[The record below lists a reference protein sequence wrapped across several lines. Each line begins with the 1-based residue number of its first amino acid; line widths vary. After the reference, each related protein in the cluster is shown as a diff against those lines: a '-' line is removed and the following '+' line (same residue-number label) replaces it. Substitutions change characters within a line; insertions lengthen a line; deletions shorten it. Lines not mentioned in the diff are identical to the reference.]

1 MNNFLSCNLNQPRQI
16 TQIHIFHYLHSTREC
31 KYTPPMDT
39 ESLKAFL
46 AVAEQQ
52 SFSLAAEQLHLTQPA
67 VSKRIAAL
75 ERQLGCKFFDRIG
88 RNVHLTEAGQALL
101 PQSRRILQDIKEAVR
116 SIQDLRGDVSGRLSM
131 GISHHIGLHR
141 LPPILRKYSQL
152 YPEVKLDID
161 FMDSEQAHQLI
172 LRGEM
177 DLAVITLS
185 PTGEQQ
191 LQPIPIWND
200 PLTVTVAHNHPLAK
214 YTSVN
219 AEILSQHT
227 ALPPGLN
234 TYTGR
239 IIKELFDQRGLK
251 MNIGMSTNY
260 LETIKVMVSIGL
272 GWSILPLTLLD
283 DSVLALEWQ
292 GQALSRTL
300 GCVHH
305 RNRSLSNA
313 AEAFIELLRA
323 ASKEKVA

>member
-1 MNNFLSCNLNQPRQI
+1 MEYKYNL
-16 TQIHIFHYLHSTREC
+16 L
-31 KYTPPMDT
+31 MDT
-39 ESLKAFL
+39 EALKAFL

-52 SFSLAAEQLHLTQPA
+52 SFSLAAEQLYLTQPA

-75 ERQLGCKFFDRIG
+75 ERQLSCKLFDRIG
-88 RNVHLTEAGQALL
+88 RNVHLTEAGRALM

-116 SIQDLRGDVSGRLSM
+116 SIHDLRGSVSGRLSM

-141 LPPILRKYSQL
+141 LPPVLREFSQR

-161 FMDSEQAHQLI
+161 FMDSELAHQRI
-172 LRGEM
+172 LHGEM

-185 PTGEQQ
+185 PTDEQQ
-191 LQPIPIWND
+191 LQSIPIWED
-200 PLTVTVAHNHPLAK
+200 PLAVTVAKDHPLAQF
-214 YTSVN
+214 TTVS
-219 AEILSQHT
+219 AEMLSQHI

-234 TYTGR
+234 TYTGQ
-239 IIKELFDQRGLK
+239 IIKDLFDQQGLS

-283 DSVLALEWQ
+283 DTVLALQWQ

-305 RNRSLSNA
+305 RSRSLSNA
-313 AEAFIELLRA
+313 AEAFIELLLAARA
-323 ASKEKVA
+323 ED

>member
-1 MNNFLSCNLNQPRQI
+1 ML
-16 TQIHIFHYLHSTREC
+16 T
-31 KYTPPMDT
+31 PMDT
-39 ESLKAFL
+39 DSLKAFL
-46 AVAEQQ
+46 AVADQQ
-52 SFSLAAEQLHLTQPA
+52 SFSLAAEQLYITQPA

-75 ERQLGCKFFDRIG
+75 ENQLNCKLFDRIG

-116 SIQDLRGDVSGRLSM
+116 SIQDLRGNVSGRLSM

-141 LPPILRKYSQL
+141 LPPILRQYSQQ
-152 YPEVKLDID
+152 YPDVKLDID

-172 LRGEM
+172 LHGEM

-191 LQPIPIWND
+191 LQFMPVWED
-200 PLTVTVAHNHPLAK
+200 PLTVTVAHNHPLAQ
-214 YTSVN
+214 YRSVN
-219 AEILSQHT
+219 AEMLSQHT

-234 TYTGR
+234 TYTGQ
-239 IIKELFDQRGLK
+239 IIKDLFDQRGLS

-283 DSVLALEWQ
+283 ESVIALEWE

-313 AEAFIELLRA
+313 AEAFIELLRT
-323 ASKEKVA
+323 ASKESFG

>member
-1 MNNFLSCNLNQPRQI
+1 ML
-16 TQIHIFHYLHSTREC
+16 T
-31 KYTPPMDT
+31 PMDT
-39 ESLKAFL
+39 DSLKAFL
-46 AVAEQQ
+46 AVADQQ
-52 SFSLAAEQLHLTQPA
+52 SFSLAAEQLYITQPA

-75 ERQLGCKFFDRIG
+75 ENQLNCKLFDRIG
-88 RNVHLTEAGQALL
+88 RNVHLTEAGHALL
-101 PQSRRILQDIKEAVR
+101 PQSRRILQDINEAVR
-116 SIQDLRGDVSGRLSM
+116 SIQDLRGSVSGRLSM

-141 LPPILRKYSQL
+141 LPPILRQYSQQ
-152 YPEVKLDID
+152 YPDVKLDID

-172 LRGEM
+172 LHGEM

-191 LQPIPIWND
+191 LQSMPVWED
-200 PLTVTVAHNHPLAK
+200 PLTVTVAHNHPLAQ
-214 YTSVN
+214 YRSVN
-219 AEILSQHT
+219 AEMLSQHT

-234 TYTGR
+234 TYTGQ
-239 IIKELFDQRGLK
+239 IIKDLFDQRGLS

-283 DSVLALEWQ
+283 DSVVALEWE

-313 AEAFIELLRA
+313 AEAFIELLRT
-323 ASKEKVA
+323 ASKESFG

>member
-1 MNNFLSCNLNQPRQI
+1 
-16 TQIHIFHYLHSTREC
+16 
-31 KYTPPMDT
+31 MDT
-39 ESLKAFL
+39 DSLKAFL

-52 SFSLAAEQLHLTQPA
+52 SFSLAAEQLYITQPA

-75 ERQLGCKFFDRIG
+75 ESQLNCKLFDRIG
-88 RNVHLTEAGQALL
+88 RKVHLTEAGQALL

-116 SIQDLRGDVSGRLSM
+116 SIHDLRGQVSGRLSM

-152 YPEVKLDID
+152 YPAVKLDID

-172 LRGEM
+172 LHGEM

-191 LQPIPIWND
+191 LQSMPVWED
-200 PLTVTVAHNHPLAK
+200 PLAVTVAHNHPLAQHR
-214 YTSVN
+214 SVN
-219 AEILSQHT
+219 AEMLSQHT

-234 TYTGR
+234 TYTGQ
-239 IIKELFDQRGLK
+239 IIKDLFDQRGLN

-283 DSVLALEWQ
+283 DSVVALNWE
-292 GQALSRTL
+292 GQTLSRTL

-313 AEAFIELLRA
+313 AEAFIDLLSA
-323 ASKEKVA
+323 ASDKNKMGSKS

>member
-1 MNNFLSCNLNQPRQI
+1 
-16 TQIHIFHYLHSTREC
+16 
-31 KYTPPMDT
+31 MDT
-39 ESLKAFL
+39 DSLKAFL
-46 AVAEQQ
+46 AVADQQ
-52 SFSLAAEQLHLTQPA
+52 SFSLAAEQLYLTQPA
-67 VSKRIAAL
+67 VSKRVAAL
-75 ERQLGCKFFDRIG
+75 EAQLNCKLFDRIG
-88 RNVHLTEAGQALL
+88 RKVHLTEAGQALL
-101 PQSRRILQDIKEAVR
+101 PQSRRILQDLKEAVR
-116 SIQDLRGDVSGRLSM
+116 SIHDLRGHVSGRLSM

-172 LRGEM
+172 LHGEM

-191 LQPIPIWND
+191 LQSMPIWED
-200 PLTVTVAHNHPLAK
+200 PLAVAVAHDHPLAK
-214 YTSVN
+214 YSKVN
-219 AEILSQHT
+219 AEMLSQHT

-234 TYTGR
+234 TYTGQ
-239 IIKELFDQRGLK
+239 IIKELFDKRGLS

-283 DSVLALEWQ
+283 DSVVALQWE

-313 AEAFIELLRA
+313 AEAFIELLRE
-323 ASKEKVA
+323 ASETRPA

>member
-1 MNNFLSCNLNQPRQI
+1 ML
-16 TQIHIFHYLHSTREC
+16 T
-31 KYTPPMDT
+31 PMDT
-39 ESLKAFL
+39 DSLKAFL
-46 AVAEQQ
+46 AVADQQ
-52 SFSLAAEQLHLTQPA
+52 SFSLAAEQLYITQPA

-75 ERQLGCKFFDRIG
+75 ENQLNCKLFDRIG

-116 SIQDLRGDVSGRLSM
+116 SIQDLRGSVSGRLSM

-141 LPPILRKYSQL
+141 LPPILRQYSQQ
-152 YPEVKLDID
+152 YPGVKLDID

-172 LRGEM
+172 LHGEM

-191 LQPIPIWND
+191 LQSMPVWED
-200 PLTVTVAHNHPLAK
+200 PLTVTVAHNHPLAQ
-214 YTSVN
+214 YRSVN
-219 AEILSQHT
+219 AEMLSQHT

-234 TYTGR
+234 TYTGQ
-239 IIKELFDQRGLK
+239 IIKDLFDQRGLS

-283 DSVLALEWQ
+283 DSVAALEWE

-313 AEAFIELLRA
+313 AEAFIELLRT
-323 ASKEKVA
+323 ASNESFS

>member
-1 MNNFLSCNLNQPRQI
+1 ML
-16 TQIHIFHYLHSTREC
+16 T
-31 KYTPPMDT
+31 PMDT
-39 ESLKAFL
+39 DSLKAFL
-46 AVAEQQ
+46 AVADQQ
-52 SFSLAAEQLHLTQPA
+52 SFSLAAEQLYITQPA

-75 ERQLGCKFFDRIG
+75 ENQLNCKLFDRIG

-116 SIQDLRGDVSGRLSM
+116 SIQDLRGSVSGRLSM

-141 LPPILRKYSQL
+141 LPPILRQYSQQ
-152 YPEVKLDID
+152 YPDVKLDID

-172 LRGEM
+172 LHGEM

-191 LQPIPIWND
+191 LQSMPVWED
-200 PLTVTVAHNHPLAK
+200 PLTVTVAHNHPLAQ
-214 YTSVN
+214 YRSVN
-219 AEILSQHT
+219 AEMLSQHT

-234 TYTGR
+234 TYTGQ
-239 IIKELFDQRGLK
+239 IIKDLFDQRGLS

-283 DSVLALEWQ
+283 DSVIALEWE

-313 AEAFIELLRA
+313 AEAFIELLRT
-323 ASKEKVA
+323 ASKESFG

>member
-1 MNNFLSCNLNQPRQI
+1 
-16 TQIHIFHYLHSTREC
+16 
-31 KYTPPMDT
+31 MDT
-39 ESLKAFL
+39 DSLKAFL

-52 SFSLAAEQLHLTQPA
+52 SFSLAAEQLYITQPA

-75 ERQLGCKFFDRIG
+75 ESQLSCKLFDRIG
-88 RNVHLTEAGQALL
+88 RKVHLTEAGQALL

-116 SIQDLRGDVSGRLSM
+116 SIHDLRGQVSGRLSM

-152 YPEVKLDID
+152 YPAVKLDID

-172 LRGEM
+172 LHGEM

-191 LQPIPIWND
+191 LQSMPVWED
-200 PLTVTVAHNHPLAK
+200 PLAVTVAHNHPLAQHS
-214 YTSVN
+214 SVN
-219 AEILSQHT
+219 AEMLSQHT

-234 TYTGR
+234 TYTGQ
-239 IIKELFDQRGLK
+239 IIKDLFDQRGLN

-283 DSVLALEWQ
+283 DSVVALNWE
-292 GQALSRTL
+292 GQTLSRTL

-313 AEAFIELLRA
+313 AEAFIDLLSA
-323 ASKEKVA
+323 ASDKNKMGSKS

>member
-1 MNNFLSCNLNQPRQI
+1 
-16 TQIHIFHYLHSTREC
+16 
-31 KYTPPMDT
+31 MDT
-39 ESLKAFL
+39 DSLKAFL

-52 SFSLAAEQLHLTQPA
+52 SFSLAAEQLYITQPA
-67 VSKRIAAL
+67 VSKRIAVL
-75 ERQLGCKFFDRIG
+75 ESQLNCKLFDRIG
-88 RNVHLTEAGQALL
+88 RKVHLTEAGQALL

-116 SIQDLRGDVSGRLSM
+116 SIQDLRGQVSGRLSM

-172 LRGEM
+172 LHGEM

-191 LQPIPIWND
+191 LQSMPIWED
-200 PLTVTVAHNHPLAK
+200 PLAVTVALDHPLAK
-214 YTSVN
+214 YKSVN
-219 AEILSQHT
+219 AEMLSQHT

-234 TYTGR
+234 TYTGQ
-239 IIKELFDQRGLK
+239 IIKELFDKRGLS

-260 LETIKVMVSIGL
+260 LETIKVMVGIGL

-283 DSVLALEWQ
+283 ESVIALEWE
-292 GQALSRTL
+292 GQVLSRTL

-313 AEAFIELLRA
+313 AEAFIELLNG
-323 ASKEKVA
+323 ASDKPQSKGKSA

>member
-1 MNNFLSCNLNQPRQI
+1 ML
-16 TQIHIFHYLHSTREC
+16 T
-31 KYTPPMDT
+31 PMDT
-39 ESLKAFL
+39 DSLKAFL
-46 AVAEQQ
+46 AVADQQ
-52 SFSLAAEQLHLTQPA
+52 SFSLAAEQLYITQPA

-75 ERQLGCKFFDRIG
+75 ENQLNCKLFDRIG

-116 SIQDLRGDVSGRLSM
+116 SIQDLRGNVSGRLSM

-141 LPPILRKYSQL
+141 LPPILRQYSQQ
-152 YPEVKLDID
+152 YPDVKLDID

-172 LRGEM
+172 LHGEM

-191 LQPIPIWND
+191 LQSMPVWED
-200 PLTVTVAHNHPLAK
+200 PLTVTVAHNHPLAQ
-214 YTSVN
+214 YRSVN
-219 AEILSQHT
+219 AEMLSQHT

-234 TYTGR
+234 TYTGQ
-239 IIKELFDQRGLK
+239 IIKDLFDQRGLS

-283 DSVLALEWQ
+283 DSVIALEWE

-313 AEAFIELLRA
+313 AEAFIELLRT
-323 ASKEKVA
+323 ASKESFG

>member
-1 MNNFLSCNLNQPRQI
+1 
-16 TQIHIFHYLHSTREC
+16 
-31 KYTPPMDT
+31 MDT
-39 ESLKAFL
+39 DSLKAFL
-46 AVAEQQ
+46 AVADQQ
-52 SFSLAAEQLHLTQPA
+52 SFSLAAEQLYLTQPA
-67 VSKRIAAL
+67 VSKRVAAL
-75 ERQLGCKFFDRIG
+75 EAQLNCKLFDRIG
-88 RNVHLTEAGQALL
+88 RKVHLTEAGQALL
-101 PQSRRILQDIKEAVR
+101 PQSRRILQDLKEAVR
-116 SIQDLRGDVSGRLSM
+116 SIHDLRGHVSGRLSM

-172 LRGEM
+172 LHGEM

-191 LQPIPIWND
+191 LQSMPIWED
-200 PLTVTVAHNHPLAK
+200 PLAVTVAHDHPLAK
-214 YTSVN
+214 HAKVN
-219 AEILSQHT
+219 AEMLSQHT

-234 TYTGR
+234 TYTGQ
-239 IIKELFDQRGLK
+239 IIKEIFDKRGLN

-283 DSVLALEWQ
+283 DSVVALQWE
-292 GQALSRTL
+292 GQELSRTL

-313 AEAFIELLRA
+313 AEAFIELLRD
-323 ASKEKVA
+323 ASDESHA

>member
-1 MNNFLSCNLNQPRQI
+1 
-16 TQIHIFHYLHSTREC
+16 
-31 KYTPPMDT
+31 MDT
-39 ESLKAFL
+39 DSLKAFL
-46 AVAEQQ
+46 AVADQQ
-52 SFSLAAEQLHLTQPA
+52 SFSLAAEQLYITQPA

-75 ERQLGCKFFDRIG
+75 ENQLNCKLFDRIG

-116 SIQDLRGDVSGRLSM
+116 SIQDLRGNVSGRLSM

-141 LPPILRKYSQL
+141 LPPILRQYSQQ
-152 YPEVKLDID
+152 YPDVKLDID

-172 LRGEM
+172 LHGEM

-191 LQPIPIWND
+191 LQSMPVWED
-200 PLTVTVAHNHPLAK
+200 PLTVTVAHNHPLAQ
-214 YTSVN
+214 YRSVN
-219 AEILSQHT
+219 AEMLSQHT

-234 TYTGR
+234 TYTGQ
-239 IIKELFDQRGLK
+239 IIKDLFDQRGLS

-283 DSVLALEWQ
+283 DSVIALEWE

-313 AEAFIELLRA
+313 AEAFIELLRT
-323 ASKEKVA
+323 ASKESFG

>member
-1 MNNFLSCNLNQPRQI
+1 
-16 TQIHIFHYLHSTREC
+16 
-31 KYTPPMDT
+31 MDT
-39 ESLKAFL
+39 DTLKAFL

-67 VSKRIAAL
+67 ISKRIANL
-75 ERQLGCKFFDRIG
+75 ERQLGCKLFDRIG
-88 RNVHLTEAGQALL
+88 RNVHLTEAGRALM

-116 SIQDLRGDVSGRLSM
+116 SIHDLRGQVSGRLSM

-141 LPPILRKYSQL
+141 LPPALREFSRR
-152 YPEVKLDID
+152 YPEVQLDID
-161 FMDSEQAHQLI
+161 FMDSEQAHQRI
-172 LRGEM
+172 LHGEM

-185 PTGEQQ
+185 PIDEQQ
-191 LQPIPIWND
+191 LQSIPIWHD
-200 PLTVTVAHNHPLAK
+200 PLAVTVALDHPLAQFK
-214 YTSVN
+214 SVS
-219 AEILSQHT
+219 AEMLAQHT

-234 TYTGR
+234 TYTGQ
-239 IIKELFDQRGLK
+239 IIKDLFDRQGLA

-272 GWSILPLTLLD
+272 GWSILPMTLLD
-283 DSVLALEWQ
+283 DSVVALEWQ

-313 AEAFIELLRA
+313 AEAFIEILLKA
-323 ASKEKVA
+323 KS